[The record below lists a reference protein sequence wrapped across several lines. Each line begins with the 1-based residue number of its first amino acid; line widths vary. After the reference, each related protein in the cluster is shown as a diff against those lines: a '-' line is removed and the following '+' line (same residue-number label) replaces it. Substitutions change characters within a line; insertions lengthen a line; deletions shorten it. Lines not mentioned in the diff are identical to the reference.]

1 MFSMFDLNSSPDIDA
16 SRQNKT
22 QRYPMSNIHSIYYLP
37 SYKYQH
43 LRCWYDEMTHLD
55 TLGVNILDDL
65 PLVVGQDAGVAQ
77 VGERG
82 EPFLNLVIKIK
93 ITTNSTEIE
102 HSIPSHR
109 CI

>member
-1 MFSMFDLNSSPDIDA
+1 MTL
-16 SRQNKT
+16 
-22 QRYPMSNIHSIYYLP
+22 YYLP
-37 SYKYQH
+37 SHKYLQQ
-43 LRCWYDEMTHLD
+43 RCWYDEMTHLD

-82 EPFLNLVIKIK
+82 EPLLDLVIKIK
-93 ITTNSTEIE
+93 ITINSFE
-102 HSIPSHR
+102 HFIPSHR

>member
-1 MFSMFDLNSSPDIDA
+1 
-16 SRQNKT
+16 
-22 QRYPMSNIHSIYYLP
+22 
-37 SYKYQH
+37 
-43 LRCWYDEMTHLD
+43 MTHLD

-82 EPFLNLVIKIK
+82 EPLLDLVIKIK
-93 ITTNSTEIE
+93 ITINSFEFE
-102 HSIPSHR
+102 HFIPSHR

>member
-1 MFSMFDLNSSPDIDA
+1 
-16 SRQNKT
+16 
-22 QRYPMSNIHSIYYLP
+22 
-37 SYKYQH
+37 
-43 LRCWYDEMTHLD
+43 MTHLD

-82 EPFLNLVIKIK
+82 EPLLNLVIKIK
-93 ITTNSTEIE
+93 ITINSFE
-102 HSIPSHR
+102 HKVNIPSHR